1 MCFSNTSSSR
11 VDFEASKS
19 LDRIVLV
26 NWHTM
31 QSVAKP
37 ITSYDFGLGE
47 EKLKMRSNPT
57 NTLLD
62 ENDQSL
68 SVSTLHGTVMSC
80 HVVLRHVNVANS
92 GQVNL
97 FLITTFMR
105 VNSLYFYQRS

>member
-37 ITSYDFGLGE
+37 ITSHDFGLGA
-47 EKLKMRSNPT
+47 
-57 NTLLD
+57 LLD

-80 HVVLRHVNVANS
+80 HVVSRHVNVANS